1 MQLSSKISSLNNRG
15 FISTATQLTR
25 QGSYSLNHQMAPPA
39 WVAGSHITMEATMTT
54 TKLTF
59 SAKYSNS
66 SAWNTAAALLM
77 G

>member
-1 MQLSSKISSLNNRG
+1 MQLSSGSLNRG
-15 FISTATQLTR
+15 FISTTAHQLIR